1 MTATIIGPGLVL
13 FTPPNPRAVGPARGS
28 GTWASVLV
36 PGCSHS
42 GAQLPQAAQGKPR
55 AGMVTAAPRTAA
67 HRPQEARGRFSPSS
81 ESPRRARGQQ
91 QGAAVPEAPPRGRV
105 RGPVPGLAPAG
116 RWPKPRSP
124 TPHGLAPSDCC
135 NPLMGNDKT
144 VINGNRSLP
153 ASFWST
159 SPPGKLIKC

>member
-13 FTPPNPRAVGPARGS
+13 FTPPNPRAVGRCTGPAWGS

-67 HRPQEARGRFSPSS
+67 HQPQEARGRFSPSS

-91 QGAAVPEAPPRGRV
+91 QGAAVPEAPPQGRCA
-105 RGPVPGLAPAG
+105 RSRPRAG
-116 RWPKPRSP
+116 TRWQVAK
-124 TPHGLAPSDCC
+124 AAFANPSRAGTQQ
-135 NPLMGNDKT
+135 L
-144 VINGNRSLP
+144 L
-153 ASFWST
+153 
-159 SPPGKLIKC
+159 